1 LIEHQ
6 KTDNFDKIEMKTTL
20 KIHKLEKSRQ
30 EHNSKS
36 GLQ

>member
-1 LIEHQ
+1 
-6 KTDNFDKIEMKTTL
+6 MKTTL

-36 GLQ
+36 GFQ